1 MLKTKR
7 IKIKPDLSLNIFDSS
22 WQKKYHTDLTVVF
35 IHGAGASSL
44 LNWKHQLNYFSEKYR
59 TIAYDWR
66 GCGKSDR
73 PKSYTF
79 DEHYQDFLDLM
90 EILKVPD
97 KPILVGH
104 SYGCLIAR
112 RYISEYPVG
121 KFVNVSLGLSSIEE
135 GLLKKLLKLPKFL
148 QIPLYRGFYLFRN
161 PFFAKKLMTSKVTPI
176 NLIRETMKGN
186 KRPPINFFLGL
197 ETFCQDKPLEW
208 IKNYQQE
215 MLIIGGN
222 EDRCFN
228 PSCLEK
234 FRQLIPQAR
243 LEIIFNAGH
252 IVPYEAPESF
262 NQLLEN
268 FIERD

>member
-1 MLKTKR
+1 MITKKIE
-7 IKIKPDLSLNIFDSS
+7 IKNNLRLNVYDSAFE
-22 WQKKYHTDLTVVF
+22 KKYPTDLTVVF
-35 IHGAGASSL
+35 IHGAGAGSL
-44 LNWKHQLNYFSEKYR
+44 LNWEYQLNYFSEKYR

-90 EILKVPD
+90 KILKVSD

-112 RYISEYPVG
+112 RYISEHPVG
-121 KFVNVSLGLSSIEE
+121 KFVNVSLGLSSIEK
-135 GLLKKLLKLPKFL
+135 GLLKQLLKLPKFL

-161 PFFAKKLMTSKVTPI
+161 PFFARRLLASKGTPI
-176 NLIRETMKGN
+176 NLIRQTMKGN

-197 ETFCQDKPLEW
+197 KTFCQDEPLKW
-208 IKNYQQE
+208 IKNYQE
-215 MLIIGGN
+215 KMLIIGGN
-222 EDRCFN
+222 EDRCFK
-228 PSCLEK
+228 PGCLEK
-234 FRQLIPQAR
+234 LKQLIPQAS
-243 LEIIFNAGH
+243 LEIIPNAGH
-252 IVPYEAPESF
+252 IVPYEAPEYF
-262 NQLLEN
+262 NQVLEN

>member
-1 MLKTKR
+1 MTTK
-7 IKIKPDLSLNIFDSS
+7 KIKVKENLELNVFDSAS
-22 WQKKYHTDLTVVF
+22 ERSYDNDLTVVF
-35 IHGAGASSL
+35 IHGAGTGSL
-44 LNWKHQLNYFSEKYR
+44 LNWKYQLDYFSQKYR

-73 PKSYTF
+73 PRSYTF
-79 DEHYQDFLDLM
+79 DEHYQDFLTLM
-90 EILKVPD
+90 KALKISE

-135 GLLKKLLKLPKFL
+135 GLLKKLLKLPKFF

-161 PFFAKKLMTSKVTPI
+161 PLFAKRLVASKNTP
-176 NLIRETMKGN
+176 LGLVRASMKGN

-197 ETFCQDKPLEW
+197 KTFCQDEPLEW
-208 IKNYQQE
+208 IKNYQE
-215 MLIIGGN
+215 KMLIIGGE
-222 EDRCFN
+222 EDRCFR
-228 PSCLEK
+228 PDYLEK
-234 FRQLIPQAR
+234 LKKMIPQAS
-243 LEIIFNAGH
+243 LEIIPDAGH
-252 IVPYEAPESF
+252 IVPFEAPERF
-262 NQLLEN
+262 NRLLEN